1 MKLDILL
8 GLYYE
13 IENAITARLPHI
25 FSFHM
30 IEFSTILNSLRN
42 RLVCDSF
49 DKNDMKA
56 SIHSSQIKRI
66 FGASKSQVKNFEVQI
81 CSFHFPPIAL
91 AISKSI
97 LHSPHVLT

>member
-1 MKLDILL
+1 MKLKMLSGQDFIHLFILF
-8 GLYYE
+8 YD
-13 IENAITARLPHI
+13 
-25 FSFHM
+25 SKKM
-30 IEFSTILNSLRN
+30 IEFSSFLNSLRK

>member
-13 IENAITARLPHI
+13 IEKAIHT
-25 FSFHM
+25 SFHFILFYM
-30 IEFSTILNSLRN
+30 IEFSSFLNSLRK

-91 AISKSI
+91 DISKSI